1 LVILIVVTSTELII
15 FSKQQLAEAHI
26 LSSNENASLLEMFY
40 QMRIEALLVQSNFLY
55 NKTLAYEHA
64 KNAAAE
70 LLDKNWTNVVADRNI
85 VANFFS
91 TTLNDLVKSTESITT
106 NNNSY
111 EEIKGEV
118 NALNN
123 MLFEFVLLYLNNNNN
138 NNSISYNPS
147 LQALII
153 AEIANEINDK
163 YEKAFG
169 IIVNSSNM
177 NMSML
182 MATTT
187 MYDKKQPS
195 MMNTTN
201 MTITGNNTDNH
212 MSTPTELLKSVV
224 DYQTAQALTI
234 QAQDI
239 LNKNLKPIA
248 PMNATNANLELEK
261 ALNQLKNAIDSK
273 APVMDIM
280 KIIHIQIH
288 PILISTYKLQ
298 LKR

>member
-1 LVILIVVTSTELII
+1 VITSTEII
-15 FSKQQLAEAHI
+15 YYKQQPAYAHV

-40 QMRIEALLVQSNFLY
+40 KMRIEALLVQSNFPS

-70 LLDKNWTNVVADRNI
+70 LLNKNWTNVVADKKI
-85 VANFFS
+85 VADLFS
-91 TTLNDLVKSTESITT
+91 PVLNDLIKSSTESTT

-123 MLFEFVLLYLNNNNN
+123 MLFEFVLLYLNSNN
-138 NNSISYNPS
+138 ISYNS
-147 LQALII
+147 GLQALII

-163 YEKAFG
+163 YGKAFG
-169 IIVNSSNM
+169 IIFNSSNM
-177 NMSML
+177 NMSMP
-182 MATTT
+182 MAAAAAAS
-187 MYDKKQPS
+187 MHDNKNQPS
-195 MMNTTN
+195 MNTMN
-201 MTITGNNTDNH
+201 MAITENNTDNH
-212 MSTPTELLKSVV
+212 TSTQTELLKSVV

-248 PMNATNANLELEK
+248 PMNATNANLKLEK
-261 ALNQLKNAIDSK
+261 DFDQLKNAIDK
-273 APVMDIM
+273 RAPFTDIM
-280 KIIHIQIH
+280 KIVHIQIH

>member
-1 LVILIVVTSTELII
+1 MITSTEII
-15 FSKQQLAEAHI
+15 YYKQQPAYAHV

-40 QMRIEALLVQSNFLY
+40 KMRIEALLVQSNFPS

-70 LLDKNWTNVVADRNI
+70 LLNKNWTNVVADKKI
-85 VANFFS
+85 VADLFS
-91 TTLNDLVKSTESITT
+91 PVLNDLIKSSTESTT

-123 MLFEFVLLYLNNNNN
+123 MLFEFVLLYLNSNN
-138 NNSISYNPS
+138 ISYNS
-147 LQALII
+147 GLQALII

-163 YEKAFG
+163 YGKAFG

-177 NMSML
+177 NMPMP

-187 MYDKKQPS
+187 APMHDKKQPS
-195 MMNTTN
+195 MNTMN
-201 MTITGNNTDNH
+201 MTITERNTNNH
-212 MSTPTELLKSVV
+212 MSTQTELLKSVV
-224 DYQTAQALTI
+224 DYQTAQALAI

-239 LNKNLKPIA
+239 FNKNLKPIA

-261 ALNQLKNAIDSK
+261 ALNQLKNAIDSRE
-273 APVMDIM
+273 PFTDIM
-280 KIIHIQIH
+280 KIVHIQIH
-288 PILISTYKLQ
+288 PILISTYNLQ